1 MMIET
6 INANRNVYR
15 REDDYEAN
23 NQPFF
28 QVHIHRHTGGTIR
41 HPAVQVMKI
50 SVFWLISCAR
60 S

>member
-28 QVHIHRHTGGTIR
+28 QVHIHRHTGG
-41 HPAVQVMKI
+41 
-50 SVFWLISCAR
+50 R
-60 S
+60 SGILLSK